1 MIKNWLITG
10 DTHGFVLSRLQN
22 IDTEIYT
29 PEETAVI
36 ILGDMGLN
44 FYLNNS
50 DTKNKQAVNDT
61 HFHIYAVRGNHEA
74 RPESLGMNQLWDTYI
89 KGAVYY
95 EPEFPYIRYLI
106 DGEEYEIDG
115 HSVLVIGGAY
125 SVDKW
130 YRLLRAGYSEKD
142 ALQANPKRC
151 GWFKDEQLTAEEMKA
166 IEDKC
171 IGRSYDF
178 IFAHTCPLSWEP
190 IDLFLRG
197 IDQSKVDNSMEV
209 WLDSFKDKIDWKIFL
224 WGHFH
229 DDRIE
234 RPHCEMFYQEIEEL
248 NHIWNRWYG
257 EKTFKNEW
265 WLNKSPNFH
274 LDDNP
279 YASDYNE
286 KGD

>member
-10 DTHGFVLSRLQN
+10 DTHGLVNSRLSN
-22 IDTEIYT
+22 IDTKIYS
-29 PEETAVI
+29 PEETAII

-74 RPESLGMNQLWDTYI
+74 RPENLEMTQLWDTYI
-89 KGAVYY
+89 KGTIYY

-142 ALQANPKRC
+142 ALQADPKRC

-166 IEDKC
+166 IEEKC
-171 IGRSYDF
+171 KGNSYDF
-178 IFAHTCPLSWEP
+178 VFTHTCPLSWEP

-197 IDQSKVDNSMEV
+197 VDQSKVDKSMEE
-209 WLDSFKDKIDWKIFL
+209 WLDAFKDKINWKVWLF
-224 WGHFH
+224 GHYH
-229 DDRIE
+229 ADRLE
-234 RPHCEMFYQEIEEL
+234 RPGVEMFYTEVEPLEEIWLRWTSGKEL
-248 NHIWNRWYG
+248 P
-257 EKTFKNEW
+257 W
-265 WLNKSPNFH
+265 WIDKSPNF
-274 LDDNP
+274 DN
-279 YASDYNE
+279 E
-286 KGD
+286 V

>member
-10 DTHGFVLSRLQN
+10 DTHGLVNSRLSN
-22 IDTEIYT
+22 IDTKIYF
-29 PEETAVI
+29 PEETAII

-74 RPESLGMNQLWDTYI
+74 RPENLEMAQLWDTYI
-89 KGAVYY
+89 KGTIYY

-142 ALQANPKRC
+142 ALQADPKRC
-151 GWFKDEQLTAEEMKA
+151 GWFKDEQLTAKEMKA
-166 IEDKC
+166 IEEKC
-171 IGRSYDF
+171 KGNSYDF
-178 IFAHTCPLSWEP
+178 VFTHTCPLSWEP

-197 IDQSKVDNSMEV
+197 VDQSKVDKSMEE
-209 WLDSFKDKIDWKIFL
+209 WLDAFKDKINWKVWLF
-224 WGHFH
+224 GHYH
-229 DDRIE
+229 ADRLE
-234 RPHCEMFYQEIEEL
+234 RPGVEMFYTKVEPLEEIWLRWTSGKEL
-248 NHIWNRWYG
+248 P
-257 EKTFKNEW
+257 W
-265 WLNKSPNFH
+265 WIDKSPNF
-274 LDDNP
+274 DN
-279 YASDYNE
+279 E
-286 KGD
+286 V

>member
-10 DTHGFVLSRLQN
+10 DTHGLVISRLSN
-22 IDTEIYT
+22 IDTKVYS

-74 RPESLGMNQLWDTYI
+74 RPENLGMTQLWDTYI
-89 KGAVYY
+89 KGTIYY

-106 DGEEYEIDG
+106 DGEEYEIDS

-142 ALQANPKRC
+142 ALQVDPKRC

-166 IEDKC
+166 IEEKC
-171 IGRSYDF
+171 KGNSYDF
-178 IFAHTCPLSWEP
+178 VFTHTCPLSWEP

-197 IDQSKVDNSMEV
+197 VDQSKVDKSMEE
-209 WLDSFKDKIDWKIFL
+209 WLDSFKDKINWKVWLF
-224 WGHFH
+224 GHYH
-229 DDRIE
+229 ADRLE
-234 RPHCEMFYQEIEEL
+234 RPGVEMFFNDIEDINTIWERWNSDEEL
-248 NHIWNRWYG
+248 P
-257 EKTFKNEW
+257 W
-265 WLNKSPNFH
+265 WIDKSPNF
-274 LDDNP
+274 DN
-279 YASDYNE
+279 E
-286 KGD
+286 V